1 MSVRHAARVAG
12 LGLALARCG
21 GATRAAARDRVALL
35 PEPERPLAQRLV
47 DADRVI
53 AGRLLQVEEALEYEP
68 LGSIRLGLGGN
79 KAVVPLAYN
88 AKLRVDSTLWGRSG
102 ATEWFTFFAPQ
113 GAGIPQPGRTAIW
126 LLHRRALWRL
136 KQCSEQ
142 QSLTS
147 AACPYDVGLAVDS
160 DDDIRPVDEW
170 PGLRAL
176 ARTLGLSPAPAA
188 P

>member
-1 MSVRHAARVAG
+1 MSVRHAARVVAI
-12 LGLALARCG
+12 GLALAGCG
-21 GATRAAARDRVALL
+21 AAKHSAARDRVALV

-47 DADRVI
+47 DADRVV
-53 AGRLLQVEEALEYEP
+53 AGELLEVQEALEYEP
-68 LGSIRLGLGGN
+68 LGSIRLGLGGT

-102 ATEWFTFFAPQ
+102 ATVWFTFFAPQ
-113 GAGIPQPGRTAIW
+113 GAGIPQPGRKAIW

-160 DDDIRPVDEW
+160 DDDIRPPDEW